1 MAKATPKLE
10 RATFGTSRLME
21 YFTVKELKM
30 QIGCGPEKWPLAI
43 TKELID
49 NALDSCETVS
59 VPPFVTVSLDGE
71 RVTVADNGPGLPE
84 KTLRRSLDYT
94 ETVSDKAHYIS
105 PTRGQLG
112 NALKCLWSAPWVYS
126 GEQAQ
131 VDIVTPSYAYGVRVS
146 VNRIAQTPK
155 LELIPLDKPLVK
167 TGTIVTTAWPRE
179 AKLYSA
185 RKWRFLQ

>member
-112 NALKCLWSAPWVYS
+112 NALKCLWSAPWVYG

-167 TGTIVTTAWPRE
+167 TGTIVTSEWLRE
-179 AKLYSA
+179 A
-185 RKWRFLQ
+185 